1 MNIIIAGDGKVGSTL
16 TRLLSAEGHNITLID
31 NNARVLEKSQEQFDV
46 MGVHGNCAAMDTL
59 LQAGVRDAELL
70 LTLFQNPGIVV
81 DEGDVVSLGGQQAG

>member
-31 NNARVLEKSQEQFDV
+31 TNARVLEKSQEQFDV

-59 LQAGVRDAELL
+59 LQAGVKDAQYDFERVSS
-70 LTLFQNPGIVV
+70 IMKHEVV
-81 DEGDVVSLGGQQAG
+81 KS